1 MKKLTVSGLFLAGV
15 LLCSG
20 CGVKSDAD
28 TTTLYVE
35 GSGKIEELT
44 VEAFDKD
51 YYDEEELKT
60 YIDKEVDS
68 YKKDGGTGNVK
79 VKKCAVKDQV
89 VKLLMEYDSAESY
102 ASFNDTEFYTGTILK
117 AQADGYEFDLDF
129 YAPQKENTK
138 KEKVSDTEETVG
150 SVQEAV
156 AISDV
161 LAEDDNKVVI
171 LQQDTAVEVKGE
183 ILYVSEHVEVTGK
196 NTANVSG
203 EGADSADAK
212 TAYIIYK

>member
-1 MKKLTVSGLFLAGV
+1 
-15 LLCSG
+15 
-20 CGVKSDAD
+20 
-28 TTTLYVE
+28 
-35 GSGKIEELT
+35 
-44 VEAFDKD
+44 
-51 YYDEEELKT
+51 
-60 YIDKEVDS
+60 
-68 YKKDGGTGNVK
+68 
-79 VKKCAVKDQV
+79 
-89 VKLLMEYDSAESY
+89 MEYDSAESY

-129 YAPQKENTK
+129 YAPQKEDTK

-203 EGADSADAK
+203 EGADSTDAK
-212 TAYIIYK
+212 PAYIIYK

>member
-1 MKKLTVSGLFLAGV
+1 MKKLTVPGLFLAGV
-15 LLCSG
+15 LLCCG

-28 TTTLYVE
+28 ITTLYVE
-35 GSGKIEELT
+35 GNGKIEELT

-68 YKKDGGTGNVK
+68 YKKGGGTGSVK
-79 VKKCAVKDQV
+79 VKKCTVKDQV

-129 YAPQKENTK
+129 YAPQKEDTK

-203 EGADSADAK
+203 EGADSTDAK
-212 TAYIIYK
+212 PAYIIYK